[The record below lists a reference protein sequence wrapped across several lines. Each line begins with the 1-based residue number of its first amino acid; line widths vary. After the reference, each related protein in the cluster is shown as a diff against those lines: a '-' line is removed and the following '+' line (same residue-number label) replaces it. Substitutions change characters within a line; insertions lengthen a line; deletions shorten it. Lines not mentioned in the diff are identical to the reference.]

1 MKSLISMLITL
12 ISLTMIV
19 CFFWGSILSI
29 FQVIL
34 TGDFKII
41 SLAVWIYLLAL
52 FISSVRLRQVFR
64 SYGIINSITKFFFL
78 TMIGQFFNNFL
89 PTSIGGDSIKAIYAA
104 NRDDKIPEAILA
116 VVIDRVIGLMTVGFC
131 TVVSMFVFPEIR
143 QQKLLYYASIFLLVC
158 IMIAIVIFYSKKIN
172 VCMVR
177 WVEGLPFYWSS
188 YFAKAFRETS
198 AFLRNGRV
206 FFSTLVISVLIL
218 LTFAFSMWLSAIGI
232 GINVEYNVFF
242 LLIAMVSFF
251 SLVPSV
257 NGAGIRE
264 GIFIIVLSEYI
275 LPEKAL
281 ALSVIFY
288 GMGVVCSILG
298 GFLFVSRHRLGIQVN
313 PHIKSRAAAILQNKG
328 RKKFFKIFRA

>member
-1 MKSLISMLITL
+1 MLITL
-12 ISLTMIV
+12 ISLIIIV
-19 CFFWGSILSI
+19 YFLWGSILSV

-34 TGDFKII
+34 MADFKII
-41 SLAVWIYLLAL
+41 LIAVWIYLLAL

-64 SYGIINSITKFFFL
+64 NYGIISSISKFFFI

-89 PTSIGGDSIKAIYAA
+89 PTSIGGDSIKAIYAT

-131 TVVSMFVFPEIR
+131 TVVSMFLFPEIR
-143 QQKLLYYASIFLLVC
+143 QQKLLYYASIVPLVC

-172 VCMVR
+172 VSIVR
-177 WVEGLPFYWSS
+177 WAEGLPFYWGS

-218 LTFAFSMWLSAIGI
+218 LTFAFSMRLSAIGI
-232 GINVEYNVFF
+232 GINVGYSVFF

-257 NGAGIRE
+257 NGAGVRE
-264 GIFIIVLSEYI
+264 GIFIIVLSGYI

-298 GFLFVSRHRLGIQVN
+298 GFLFMWRHRLGIQVN
-313 PHIKSRAAAILQNKG
+313 PHVKSRAAAILQNIG
-328 RKKFFKIFRA
+328 RKNFFNMFRS